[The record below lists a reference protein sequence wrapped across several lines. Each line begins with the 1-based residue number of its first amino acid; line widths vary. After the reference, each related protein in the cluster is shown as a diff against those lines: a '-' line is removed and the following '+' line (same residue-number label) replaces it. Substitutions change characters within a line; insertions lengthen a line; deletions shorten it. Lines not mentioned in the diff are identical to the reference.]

1 MTWAKFSIE
10 LVNQA
15 KSADYNSILR
25 KNSIVI
31 QMFLAAELSVNLNAW
46 LSKECQP
53 DISPAG
59 ILRWREQLPSA
70 YYQWK
75 ALVAQETMVSAP
87 MTVVMMVQMAL
98 MMTRQWSLVILPI
111 VM

>member
-1 MTWAKFSIE
+1 M
-10 LVNQA
+10 N
-15 KSADYNSILR
+15 DYRRMPVGCFPGWPS
-25 KNSIVI
+25 
-31 QMFLAAELSVNLNAW
+31 
-46 LSKECQP
+46 
-53 DISPAG
+53 
-59 ILRWREQLPSA
+59 RWREQRPSA
-70 YYQWK
+70 YFQWK